1 MSDTTVATALR
12 SSSRLVVV
20 EAPAGCGKTFQG
32 AGYASDVAGQVDNG
46 RVLILAHTHAACDV
60 FASRTRDTA
69 GRVDI
74 RTIDSLIS
82 QVATAYHLSLGL
94 PRDTG
99 AWARSRKNGY
109 AELAAKVA
117 RLLQTS
123 PIIARSIVQRYP
135 ILICDEHQDASA
147 DQHAITMACHQAG
160 AKVRIFGDPM
170 QRIYGGKSKAEI
182 QADNQRWEALKQHA
196 DVFDQLD
203 QPHRWLNGSATL
215 GPWILNARAAL
226 VSGGAV
232 DLRGTLPAEVSVIV
246 AENQSPR
253 FGGYGVAGDEGK
265 PIYSVVNEAD
275 SLLILS
281 AHNKTVHALRAFFGR
296 RLPIW
301 EGHVRD
307 HLAELVTA
315 VREHKGNALTITNAV
330 LAFLDEVATGFSPST
345 YGKPIL
351 NEVSAGCV
359 SRRRGKPAVLQ
370 ELGRIILEQPD
381 HRGAAKV
388 LHRLNELIATDPA
401 FKVVKLDYRREF
413 WDAVRIG
420 HFDDPDEGFAEISRR
435 RSYTRPSP
443 PTKAISTVHKA
454 KGLERSDVLLM
465 PCDAQHFSNTAS
477 ARCSLYVA
485 MSRAM
490 RSLTFVVSKRTPS
503 PLIAI

>member
-1 MSDTTVATALR
+1 MSDTTVAAALR
-12 SSSRLVVV
+12 SSARLVVV

-32 AGYASDVAGQVDNG
+32 AAYAGDVAGQVDHG

-60 FASRTRDTA
+60 FASRTRATA

-74 RTIDSLIS
+74 RTIDSLIG

-94 PRDTG
+94 PKDTG
-99 AWARSRKNGY
+99 AWARIQKDGY
-109 AELAAKVA
+109 AELACKVA
-117 RLLQTS
+117 HLLRAS
-123 PIIARSIVQRYP
+123 PMIARSVVQRYP

-147 DQHAITMACHQAG
+147 DQHAIAMACHQAG

-170 QRIYGGKSKAEI
+170 QRIYGGKSNSAIE
-182 QADNQRWEALKQHA
+182 ADKERWESLKQSA
-196 DVFDQLD
+196 DVFGELD
-203 QPHRWLNGSATL
+203 QPHRWLKGSAAL
-215 GPWILNARAAL
+215 GHWILRARAAL
-226 VSGGAV
+226 LGGGTV
-232 DLRGTLPAEVSVIV
+232 DLSGNLPPEVSVII

-253 FGGYGVAGDEGK
+253 FGGYGVADDEGK
-265 PIYSVVNEAD
+265 PIYSLVKDAN

-281 AHNKTVHALRAFFGR
+281 AHNKTVRALRAFFGR

-307 HLAELVTA
+307 HLAGLVATT
-315 VREHKGNALTITNAV
+315 REHKGDAVTIANAV
-330 LAFLDEVATGFSPST
+330 LAFLDEVTTGFTPSS

-351 NEVSAGCV
+351 TEVSAGCV
-359 SRRRGKPAVLQ
+359 AKRKGKPAVLQ
-370 ELGRIILEQPD
+370 ELGRIILDQPD
-381 HRGAAKV
+381 HRGAAKAIR
-388 LHRLNELIATDPA
+388 RLSELIANDPA
-401 FKVVKLDYRREF
+401 FKVVKLDYHREF

-420 HFDDPDEGFAEISRR
+420 QFDDPDEGFAEISRR

-465 PCDAQHFSNTAS
+465 PCDARHFSNTAA

-490 RSLTFVVSKRTPS
+490 RSLTFVVSRRTPS
-503 PLIAI
+503 PLIAL